1 MDCSCQF
8 EWRVFRNRGPCH
20 RDICSREFHWE
31 VWVLNDATISPPPRL
46 DRFDSRGCSKEATAC
61 RKISDCICDATLR
74 PVLLGSP
81 QNLFARL
88 WTIHEQTGQVT
99 EMTGLCR
106 ACSAEALAWSPA
118 PARSCGVSAPL
129 VRYMRESMQ
138 ENRRQLTGLNDRSIQ
153 FS

>member
-61 RKISDCICDATLR
+61 RKISDCIYDATLR
-74 PVLLGSP
+74 PVLLRCP

-118 PARSCGVSAPL
+118 PGTDLRSK
-129 VRYMRESMQ
+129 RT
-138 ENRRQLTGLNDRSIQ
+138 TGLVHERIYAGKSKATDRPQ
-153 FS
+153 R